1 MPQPNSNPLID
12 LNESLQFKPKT
23 EEYRGL
29 IDLRHRENLDK
40 LKPQIKTIKD
50 ALTVKGLNNTAIA
63 GVIGSLYQESKLN
76 PASNQV
82 ITTEYGNQL
91 FKDKDGLVYIR

>member
-50 ALTVKGLNNTAIA
+50 ALATKGLNNTAIA
-63 GVIGSLYQESKLN
+63 GVIGSLYQESIKPCN
-76 PASNQV
+76 TS
-82 ITTEYGNQL
+82 
-91 FKDKDGLVYIR
+91 IRRKRIWPTSIHKRV